1 MYSNPYG
8 PYMRIALILPILL
21 GGCVFSTF
29 AQQTTKAEQKKPIMQ
44 KTQAVTDMPSTKAL
58 ETATFGA
65 GCFWCVEAIFQQLEG
80 VQKVASGYSGG
91 KVDNPTY
98 KQVCSGTTGHAEVI
112 QITYDPAKIS
122 FEELL
127 EAFWS
132 SHDPT
137 TLNRQGA
144 DVGTQYRSVVFY
156 HTNEQKA
163 LAEGYKKKLNEEN
176 AFGKPVVTEIS
187 PFTKFYKAED
197 YHQNYFNENG
207 DQPYCRVVIAPKL
220 DKFKKVFKDKLKKE
234 M

>member
-1 MYSNPYG
+1 
-8 PYMRIALILPILL
+8 MRILLLFFLFL
-21 GGCVFSTF
+21 GGGFIASC
-29 AQQTTKAEQKKPIMQ
+29 AQQTKTKQERFSMQ
-44 KTQAVTDMPSTKAL
+44 PQSIPTQTVSDTTKTPQL
-58 ETATFGA
+58 ATFGA
-65 GCFWCVEAIFQQLEG
+65 GCFWCVEAIFQQLDG

-91 KVDNPTY
+91 QVDNPTY

-144 DVGTQYRSVVFY
+144 DIGTQYRSVVFY
-156 HTNEQKA
+156 HTEQQRN
-163 LAEGYKKKLNEEN
+163 LAEAFKKQLNDEK

-187 PFTKFYKAED
+187 PFTKFYVAED

-207 DQPYCRVVIAPKL
+207 DAPYCRVVIAPKL

-234 M
+234 L